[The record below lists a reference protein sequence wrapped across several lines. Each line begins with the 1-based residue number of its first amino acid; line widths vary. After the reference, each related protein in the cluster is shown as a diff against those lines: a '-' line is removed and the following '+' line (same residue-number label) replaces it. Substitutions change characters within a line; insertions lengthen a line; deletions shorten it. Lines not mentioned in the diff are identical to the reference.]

1 MTLVCLQSLEILAVA
16 LEDHIGG
23 KFEGV
28 GCVSVP
34 EDWRECCLPVVTDA
48 ETGCDRVGLED
59 VVTVDVGSVVWLVGG
74 CGDPFPEGEMSS
86 DVVEYV
92 VLSWDVDDP
101 HQRTVGVL
109 WRHG

>member
-1 MTLVCLQSLEILAVA
+1 
-16 LEDHIGG
+16 
-23 KFEGV
+23 
-28 GCVSVP
+28 
-34 EDWRECCLPVVTDA
+34 
-48 ETGCDRVGLED
+48 
-59 VVTVDVGSVVWLVGG
+59 
-74 CGDPFPEGEMSS
+74 MSS